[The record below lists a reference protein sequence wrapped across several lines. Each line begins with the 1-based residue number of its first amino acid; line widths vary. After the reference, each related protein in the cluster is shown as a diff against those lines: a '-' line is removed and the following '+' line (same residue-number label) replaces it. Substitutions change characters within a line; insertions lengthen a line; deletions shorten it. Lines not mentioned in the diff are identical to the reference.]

1 MKPLFK
7 IYLCLFASLCF
18 IAACDDSDEEGISG
32 FTINAQEFTLGAT
45 GGMESVKV
53 ASGTKWVAKVN
64 QPWVK
69 VMPANGVGSTNC
81 EIVVDS
87 TLSNDVRHAVVTF
100 VPEGQSKQELKIH
113 QTGYG
118 KMIGLDKYEVE
129 VASMA
134 NEDKRYFDIS
144 VTTNVKFKVD
154 YPLMGSWVTTSKRQP
169 DISLDYGARPRTI
182 KMRFKWDMNTDPKE
196 RIASIKFLPVNEE
209 DELEKEVAL
218 TIKQEASP
226 EITDDRR
233 GDSIAI
239 VIASTKLRSMISW
252 DTSER
257 LDYWA
262 GITVWERTDKGVT
275 PEQIGRVRS
284 VEFKMLNT
292 KEELPAEIG
301 KIKYLETLV
310 VASNTNTQLLPAT
323 YRIGNALKGLQ
334 HLKNLTISAMGIT
347 TISKSELEGSC
358 QILTKLDLS
367 SNNFTAI
374 PSDLQFRNF
383 PELTHLSLTGNRRYS
398 SITDLNDTREN
409 LGLKFDASNNYN
421 FKNLLKWEKLKSL
434 SLSYNLIYGELP
446 TFIGYG
452 GRLESGTTED
462 ISTIVERENID
473 EIIICI
479 ANINVKRKREII
491 DICKNTRAKLK
502 TIPRILPNA
511 ERFTINLNFLS
522 GDDLPEW
529 LLYHPRFARFDPFT
543 LIYTQDSGKDMN
555 GNVPGFKNEPS
566 NLEWFYERYPKTR
579 PTLTEY

>member
-1 MKPLFK
+1 
-7 IYLCLFASLCF
+7 
-18 IAACDDSDEEGISG
+18 
-32 FTINAQEFTLGAT
+32 
-45 GGMESVKV
+45 
-53 ASGTKWVAKVN
+53 
-64 QPWVK
+64 
-69 VMPANGVGSTNC
+69 
-81 EIVVDS
+81 
-87 TLSNDVRHAVVTF
+87 
-100 VPEGQSKQELKIH
+100 
-113 QTGYG
+113 
-118 KMIGLDKYEVE
+118 
-129 VASMA
+129 
-134 NEDKRYFDIS
+134 
-144 VTTNVKFKVD
+144 
-154 YPLMGSWVTTSKRQP
+154 
-169 DISLDYGARPRTI
+169 
-182 KMRFKWDMNTDPKE
+182 MNTDPKE

-218 TIKQEASP
+218 TVKQEASP

-257 LDYWA
+257 LDYWT

-409 LGLKFDASNNYN
+409 LGLKFDANNYN

-452 GRLESGTTED
+452 GRLESGVYAYTDED
-462 ISTIVERENID
+462 IQSNDTLNSASNE
-473 EIIICI
+473 
-479 ANINVKRKREII
+479 VK
-491 DICKNTRAKLK
+491 AKLK

-566 NLEWFYERYPKTR
+566 NLEWFYERYPKAR